1 MVPGP
6 SLHLVLG
13 LVLLL
18 AVVAC
23 APTERETETP
33 PPDETAALEEFQLQ
47 ADQVCLGTR
56 AELQLLR
63 TELFE
68 RDEDIAL
75 PPEEALQPFERA
87 AALLRTELTQ
97 LQELSPPDP
106 FANDLEVWL
115 AEVSPKRSSRSAGSV
130 CSGSSVGCGRT
141 PRYWRMPVPAG
152 MSLPMMTF
160 SFRPSSGSLLAL
172 DRGLGE
178 HAGRLLEGGGRQPRV
193 GRQRRLGDPHED
205 LAAVGRLAALVD
217 DAAVLLGEALTV
229 DQLPGQEGR
238 CHPAR

>member
-115 AEVSPKRSSRSAGSV
+115 AEVEQAAAAYEEAGRDPDAAAALLDEGDPLRSAE
-130 CSGSSVGCGRT
+130 
-141 PRYWRMPVPAG
+141 A
-152 MSLPMMTF
+152 
-160 SFRPSSGSLLAL
+160 LA
-172 DRGLGE
+172 DQYGLGLCGTARIPDDE
-178 HAGRLLEGGGRQPRV
+178 
-193 GRQRRLGDPHED
+193 LGDPRSVPTED
-205 LAAVGRLAALVD
+205 DETTAPAI
-217 DAAVLLGEALTV
+217 EE
-229 DQLPGQEGR
+229 GQEG
-238 CHPAR
+238 